1 MLRTHDDEEVK
12 KENKAA
18 HLRFSFDKNVSP
30 LSGLHRRRIRDT
42 FFNPQTDWK
51 ESGGTAAL
59 VHLGCTVELEE
70 VEEEGRFSEMPSRLR
85 IREEQ

>member
-1 MLRTHDDEEVK
+1 MR

-30 LSGLHRRRIRDT
+30 SSCLHRRIIRDT
-42 FFNPQTDWK
+42 FYNPQTDWK

-70 VEEEGRFSEMPSRLR
+70 VEEEGRFSEMPSMLR